1 MPLALQRNVCK
12 PLQRIIFVAGRRDG
26 ESQLNTSTVS
36 LTSQSCFPSVGDE
49 WTRTASI
56 RANAKA
62 TITLPHNAHNT
73 ERRGIQNEVKSRV
86 LITMVLDFLKKFGN
100 NNPEDDDGLVVE
112 DDDAAALSYVGIA
125 AYDALR
131 TKHNQQH
138 HVLWNAT
145 SGTIVG
151 NVHQTPPSTTFTT
164 LTKDPKPGHSDW
176 LPIKLAEI
184 IARTTIWCDVMSLGP
199 PDGLFMDLFQEALLV
214 VAERAKER
222 ADNAKVKAKEEGGS
236 EEDDINPVII
246 RMMFG
251 NIVGMP
257 TNCEQVLKDLTK
269 VIPKEYSKYIRIWVG
284 AWRKGVSWNHAK
296 IIAVDGKHLW
306 TGGHNLWDQHYL
318 KHNPVHDLS
327 LEMKVRYVPTNVCN
341 CCRGWLGCHEDFRRQ
356 TREMFR
362 HLDWSRKNGSAV
374 PNSAIN

>member
-1 MPLALQRNVCK
+1 MQ
-12 PLQRIIFVAGRRDG
+12 Q
-26 ESQLNTSTVS
+26 
-36 LTSQSCFPSVGDE
+36 
-49 WTRTASI
+49 
-56 RANAKA
+56 
-62 TITLPHNAHNT
+62 
-73 ERRGIQNEVKSRV
+73 
-86 LITMVLDFLKKFGN
+86 
-100 NNPEDDDGLVVE
+100 VV
-112 DDDAAALSYVGIA
+112 
-125 AYDALR
+125 
-131 TKHNQQH
+131 QF
-138 HVLWNAT
+138 
-145 SGTIVG
+145 VG

-327 LEMKVRYVPTNVCN
+327 LEMKVRYVPTNVRN
-341 CCRGWLGCHEDFRRQ
+341 CCRGWLVAMKIFVVRLEKCSDILIGVGRMGLQ
-356 TREMFR
+356 
-362 HLDWSRKNGSAV
+362 SRTVLLIDTYCLQSVAH
-374 PNSAIN
+374 AW